1 MRRSVPDLV
10 YDVGIDIQSYVPSPA
25 SPIEPIGVPRWP
37 RLGYFQSDDFVRYC
51 QWFMPGDAV
60 STGTEQGR
68 FVRYRKPHAGLPM
81 CEVMVGKVLHI
92 IREYLLEPVV

>member
-1 MRRSVPDLV
+1 VKNDEV
-10 YDVGIDIQSYVPSPA
+10 ID
-25 SPIEPIGVPRWP
+25 
-37 RLGYFQSDDFVRYC
+37 DDCR
-51 QWFMPGDAV
+51 FMPGDAV
-60 STGTEQGR
+60 STGTGHGR